1 MQDDKMLLVSG
12 VLLSDETLMF
22 RGEHFSICF
31 PDITNRKIKKDLN
44 CKIKMTFLTVCNGV
58 LTPYHG
64 KKKKKKNR

>member
-1 MQDDKMLLVSG
+1 MQDDKILLVSG

-44 CKIKMTFLTVCNGV
+44 CKIKMTFLTACNGV
-58 LTPYHG
+58 LTPHPYPR
-64 KKKKKKNR
+64 KKKKKR